1 MIFYFL
7 PEPTIHGGIKVG
19 FQFTAM
25 LRQLGLDVVVV
36 TPNGSAPQW
45 FSSEVPV
52 LRRENVLPKLSPKD
66 RVMFSLPHDYQELKQ
81 TGARLVFHCQ
91 GTDELIIP
99 VLQDESVEILTCW
112 EQASEF
118 VFELGRD
125 SENVGISISRIFFY
139 SGQLK
144 KPGTY
149 AVMPRRGS
157 LPHPNK
163 LNGFEKREIHEMKE
177 GQVAGTLKKTSGFLA
192 LSENEWFGLPALE
205 AMAAGCLVVTP
216 KTIGGGEYL
225 IDGKNCLVEELDNLA
240 ERMSH
245 VLNREEDHIRLRQE
259 AINTSYKYHP
269 RAQFQHLQKMI
280 NGGGL
285 KFLN

>member
-1 MIFYFL
+1 MIFYLL

-25 LRQLGLDVVVV
+25 LRQLGFDVVVV

-45 FSSEVPV
+45 FASDVPV
-52 LRRENVLPKLSPKD
+52 LRREIVLPKLNTKD
-66 RVMFSLPHDYQELKQ
+66 QVIFSLPHDYEELKQ

-99 VLQDESVEILTCW
+99 ILQDEGVEILTCW
-112 EQASEF
+112 EQADEF
-118 VFELGRD
+118 VSKYGRE

-144 KPGTY
+144 QPGTY
-149 AVMPRRGS
+149 AIMPRRGS

-163 LNGFEKREIHEMKE
+163 LSGFEKREIHEMKE
-177 GQVAGTLKKTSGFLA
+177 GQVAGIFKKTSGFIA

-225 IDGKNCLVEELDNLA
+225 IDRKNCFVEQLDHLA
-240 ERMSH
+240 ERMSQ
-245 VLNREEDHIRLRQE
+245 VLNHEEEHSRLRQE

-269 RAQFQHLQKMI
+269 RSQFQHLQKI
-280 NGGGL
+280 ITSGGL